1 MAFWVNYI
9 IRTALILEVSP
20 PLAALLHTLSR
31 PWKPQLTRQPAGL
44 YRSTS
49 TDRKQQLTLSTTD
62 RLTCQRQILRSPGFH
77 NTVRR
82 IHRKVQDQRY
92 GRDPNEPLH
101 PGEATELPGPNDNKS
116 FPKYFVEELMNQFR
130 GSPTNPPP
138 PPGPPRKPR

>member
-1 MAFWVNYI
+1 MAFWLNYI
-9 IRTALILEVSP
+9 IRTALILEDYIV
-20 PLAALLHTLSR
+20 AR
-31 PWKPQLTRQPAGL
+31 
-44 YRSTS
+44 
-49 TDRKQQLTLSTTD
+49 
-62 RLTCQRQILRSPGFH
+62 ILRSPGFH

-82 IHRKVQDQRY
+82 IHRRVQDQRH
-92 GRDPNEPLH
+92 GRDPNEPLR